1 MARPIR
7 MGLGYFPLD
16 TDFLDDRKMQRLS
29 QKYGCHGVMTYVTI
43 LCEIYKTHGYYIPYS
58 DDLCFDIGFTLH
70 LDEELIRECI
80 GFCTEI
86 HLFDKDLLI
95 AKQVLT
101 SRGIQMRFREISKR
115 SVFRIDPELEVSA
128 GQTGVF
134 AATTAVHATETPV
147 IVTETPVSATRI
159 PPNINGNENG
169 KVINTKNKIQNEH
182 QSSHDNG
189 EATRRAELLQMAADA
204 TRHR

>member
-29 QKYGCHGVMTYVTI
+29 QKYGCHGVMTYVTL

-70 LDEELIRECI
+70 LDEVLIRECI
-80 GFCTEI
+80 DFCTQI
-86 HLFDKDLLI
+86 HLFDKDLLT

-128 GQTGVF
+128 GQTGVSV
-134 AATTAVHATETPV
+134 ATTAVHT
-147 IVTETPVSATRI
+147 TETPVSATTI

-182 QSSHDNG
+182 QSFHDNG

-204 TRHR
+204 TRYR

>member
-29 QKYGCHGVMTYVTI
+29 QKYGCHGVMTYVTV

-86 HLFDKDLLI
+86 HLFDKDLLT

-115 SVFRIDPELEVSA
+115 SVYRIDPELEVSV
-128 GQTGVF
+128 GQT
-134 AATTAVHATETPV
+134 AVL
-147 IVTETPVSATRI
+147 VTETPVSATRI